1 MARHRVL
8 LGLVPAVLI
17 ACGSAGWWYHAD
29 AQADERSHA
38 DAKRRYIAAVD
49 AVCADAGQK
58 HEEPTSEGAA
68 AEVAE
73 LRRAA
78 RLMTDA
84 MGRIEAVQPPSA
96 DAGRL
101 RREFVAPGRQMA
113 GRLTGLADR
122 AETALRAGDETAA
135 AKAVEESLASYRPEE
150 TMREFAE
157 RYGFQACAGG

>member
-8 LGLVPAVLI
+8 LGLVPAALI

-29 AQADERSHA
+29 AQADERSHT

-49 AVCADAGQK
+49 AVCTDAGRE
-58 HEEPTSEGAA
+58 HEGKAPEGPTD
-68 AEVAE
+68 EVAE

-78 RLMTDA
+78 RVMTAA
-84 MGRIEAVQPPSA
+84 MGRIEAVRPPAA

-113 GRLTGLADR
+113 VRLTGLADR
-122 AETALRAGDETAA
+122 AEAALRAGDEAGAVKT
-135 AKAVEESLASYRPEE
+135 VEESLGSYRPEE

-157 RYGFQACAGG
+157 RYGFRACAGR